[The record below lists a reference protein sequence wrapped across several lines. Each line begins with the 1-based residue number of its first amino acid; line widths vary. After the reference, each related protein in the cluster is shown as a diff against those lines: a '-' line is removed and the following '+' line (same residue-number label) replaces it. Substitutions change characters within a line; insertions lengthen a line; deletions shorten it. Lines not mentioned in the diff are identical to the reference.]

1 MGATLQCSH
10 CGAEV
15 PVEHR
20 FCGACGSPM
29 KSAEPSA
36 AKTEFFGGPATAGKP
51 ARLILIRGEGM
62 DGVSYHLN
70 ANEHIA
76 GRKAGAILFPEDHYL
91 SPRHANFFYENGQLM
106 VKDEGSL
113 NGVFVRIQD
122 RAPLGHGDVFLAGEE
137 LLQVHWTE
145 LASGGV
151 SPDHTHFFGS
161 PLPISSR
168 RITQIFEGG
177 RPGLTHLVRGGTVS
191 IGREG
196 CDLDFPYDRFISGS
210 HCRVE
215 FGPDGATLV
224 DEGSRN
230 GTYVRIQGPRPLAH
244 GDYLF
249 VGKQL
254 LRVEM
259 TAAGGAR

>member
-137 LLQVHWTE
+137 LLRVE
-145 LASGGV
+145 MGDLGGQTV
-151 SPDHTHFFGS
+151 APDHTHFFAS
-161 PLPISSR
+161 PRPARTFRL
-168 RITQIFEGG
+168 TQLFEGG
-177 RPGLTHLVRGGTVS
+177 RSGLCYFVRGDTVTV
-191 IGREG
+191 GREG
-196 CDLDFPYDRFISGS
+196 CDVNFGDDRFISGR
-210 HCRVE
+210 HCRID
-215 FGPDGATLV
+215 FTPQGATITDLQ
-224 DEGSRN
+224 SRN
-230 GTYVRIQGPRPLAH
+230 GTYVRIQGQRELSH

-249 VGKQL
+249 LGKQL
-254 LRVEM
+254 LRVEI
-259 TAAGGAR
+259 TTN